1 MAFDDYENSNYDGIP
16 TLLYEFSIGENFWRY
31 ASGENNVALG
41 DNTYLPIS
49 ISDSGIV
56 QSGDVTNDDLTI
68 SMPANTDFAKL
79 FVGTPPS
86 SSLYLTVRQK
96 DLGDDEAPIIWVGRV
111 LSCKRV
117 SQVGVEVTCKL
128 LTGSLNR
135 TGLRL
140 CFSRNCPHALY
151 DLNCRV
157 DPNDFAVT
165 VEVESL
171 AGASVTST
179 ALDTFDDQ
187 YFAGGFLEL
196 NLLPGVL
203 ERRAIETHVGAT
215 ISILGTSEGLK
226 VGDFIV
232 VYPGCDRTIVTCD
245 TKFNNMPNYG
255 GFPHLPG
262 KSPFGGNPI
271 F

>member
-1 MAFDDYENSNYDGIP
+1 MAFDDFENSNYDGVP

-31 ASGENNVALG
+31 ASSESDLVLG
-41 DNTYLPIS
+41 ADTYLGIS
-49 ISDSGIV
+49 ISDSGVV
-56 QSGDVTNDDLTI
+56 QTGDATNDDFTV

-96 DLGDDEAPIIWVGRV
+96 DLGDDAAPVVWIGRV

-117 SQVGVEVTCKL
+117 SQVAVEVSCQM
-128 LTGSLNR
+128 LTASLNR

-157 DPNDFAVT
+157 DQNAFAVV

-171 AGASVTST
+171 AGASVTSA
-179 ALDTFDDQ
+179 ALDTFDDN
-187 YFAGGFLEL
+187 YFAGGFMEF

-203 ERRAIETHVGAT
+203 ERRAIETHTGSTVA
-215 ISILGTSEGLK
+215 ILGTNEGLK
-226 VGDFIV
+226 VGDFITV
-232 VYPGCDRTIVTCD
+232 LPGCDRTIPTCD

-262 KSPFGGNPI
+262 KSPFGGDPV